1 MGRERGVG
9 RERSVSGA
17 RERDVN
23 GAKEGCEVGGREE
36 CKWSERL
43 GEGVWGEREG

>member
-1 MGRERGVG
+1 M
-9 RERSVSGA
+9 SGA

-23 GAKEGCEVGGREE
+23 GAKEGCELGGGREE
-36 CKWSERL
+36 CKWSDERL

>member
-1 MGRERGVG
+1 M
-9 RERSVSGA
+9 SGA

-23 GAKEGCEVGGREE
+23 GAKEGCELGGREE
-36 CKWSERL
+36 CKWSDERL

>member
-1 MGRERGVG
+1 MSGV
-9 RERSVSGA
+9 

-23 GAKEGCEVGGREE
+23 GVKEGCELGGREE

>member
-1 MGRERGVG
+1 MG

-23 GAKEGCEVGGREE
+23 GAKEGCELGGREE